1 MPFADHD
8 DVVKAFPSNRT
19 NHSLGIRVLPRRA
32 RRNNRLLG
40 AQCLGLTRK
49 SLSIDLVSVPN
60 QIPRRLPQRARLEQ
74 LPRRPFRRRGCAVTF
89 KCTSRRLL
97 WVSITSTNSTRKVAV
112 GTVKKSNAMRSLPFF
127 IGAAHPPNQSADLAA
142 NPRPTASGATL
153 PRPVASESLPVPA
166 DHRLWPYHLQRM
178 LPTRPQPRQRNPEDS
193 VHLRQPWAW
202 LARLPD
208 GKLLP

>member
-74 LPRRPFRRRGCAVTF
+74 LPRRPFRRRGCAATF
-89 KCTSRRLL
+89 TCTRRRLL
-97 WVSITSTNSTRKVAV
+97 WVSSTRTNDTRTATGGAV
-112 GTVKKSNAMRSLPFF
+112 
-127 IGAAHPPNQSADLAA
+127 Q
-142 NPRPTASGATL
+142 
-153 PRPVASESLPVPA
+153 
-166 DHRLWPYHLQRM
+166 
-178 LPTRPQPRQRNPEDS
+178 
-193 VHLRQPWAW
+193 
-202 LARLPD
+202 
-208 GKLLP
+208 